1 MIQIKAK
8 IDGFWRC
15 GIQHSA
21 AGVTYAD
28 DAFSPEILAR
38 LKAEPNLEVT
48 EIPGAREPE
57 KTAAAAALKKP
68 EPVKAAKTG
77 NKKTVIDVTG

>member
-28 DAFSPEILAR
+28 DAFEPEILAR
-38 LKAEPNLEVT
+38 LKAEPQLEVT

-57 KTAAAAALKKP
+57 KEEAPPVARKP
-68 EPVKAAKTG
+68 GQPKAAKVEIR
-77 NKKTVIDVTG
+77 KTVIDVTG